1 MTVVVH
7 AGSPLTRAP
16 ALSDVPTSPL
26 RKGRPFRGRD
36 AADRESARGVN
47 WRQLMKPNRRDIAIA
62 PLLFLPLVLHS
73 PPSPALQ
80 PLEMFLAG
88 ARERNPDELEA
99 RAAVLEQQGQALS
112 ALGRVLPGVA
122 ANGSYTRNQ
131 YSSAITLAQ
140 LGHPAQTVTLLPRDQ
155 WDGSATLTVP
165 LVDLAGLRRVSAAN
179 ESARSAAYR
188 LDATW
193 LQVQG
198 LVAQEYYQLVADLA
212 LVAASRAALDVS
224 REGLALARARLR
236 AGAAGVLEVDRA
248 RADVEQQFQQLAAA
262 ELQVTLT
269 ARALDSASNV
279 QPDVSG
285 VVPLIDDL
293 HPEPELSSFLN
304 AVAALPSVAAAAAS
318 THAAAMEADARRL
331 ALVPSIAG
339 TFTGT
344 GTNTPG
350 FIGHDWSYRAALT
363 ATWSFDLTRIGDI
376 KAQDAAVDATWARE
390 LRAALAARDAI
401 HREWNTVTAGIARSR
416 SARAGR
422 EAAFHAAEQARE
434 RYRAGTIT
442 QLDLLQAQRDAF
454 NSEVSRIQ
462 ADADLINARV
472 QLRLSAG
479 GSLLAAKD
487 GGGYR

>member
-1 MTVVVH
+1 VKWPWVMT
-7 AGSPLTRAP
+7 RI
-16 ALSDVPTSPL
+16 
-26 RKGRPFRGRD
+26 RG
-36 AADRESARGVN
+36 
-47 WRQLMKPNRRDIAIA
+47 DIALA
-62 PLLFLPLVLHS
+62 AFLFLLLVLHS
-73 PPSPALQ
+73 PPSLALQ
-80 PLEMFLAG
+80 PIETFLAG
-88 ARERNPDELEA
+88 ARERNPDEMEA
-99 RAAVLEQQGQALS
+99 RATAAQQQAQALS
-112 ALGRVLPGVA
+112 ALGRVLPGMS

-140 LGHPAQTVTLLPRDQ
+140 PGQPGQTATLLPRDQ

-165 LVDLAGLRRVSAAN
+165 LIDLAGFRRVGSANASASAA
-179 ESARSAAYR
+179 AYQ

-193 LQVQG
+193 LQVQAQ
-198 LVAQEYYQLVADLA
+198 VAQDYYQLIADFA

-224 REGLALARARLR
+224 REGLTLAQARLR

-262 ELQVTLT
+262 ELQVALA
-269 ARALDSASNV
+269 ARALESASNV
-279 QPDVSG
+279 QPDVSE

-293 HPEPELSSFLN
+293 HPEPELSLFLN
-304 AVAALPSVAAAAAS
+304 DLAALPTVAAAAAN
-318 THAAAMEADARRL
+318 THAAALEADARRFAL
-331 ALVPSIAG
+331 APIIAG
-339 TFTGT
+339 AFTEM
-344 GTNTPG
+344 GTNAPG

-376 KAQDAAVDATWARE
+376 KAQDAAVEATSARE
-390 LRAALAARDAI
+390 LRASLAARDAI
-401 HREWNTVTAGIARSR
+401 HREWNTVAAGIARSR

-434 RYRAGTIT
+434 SYRAGTIT

-454 NSEVSRIQ
+454 NAEVSRVQ

-479 GSLLAAKD
+479 GSLLAAKAAN
-487 GGGYR
+487 R

>member
-1 MTVVVH
+1 MRRIR
-7 AGSPLTRAP
+7 GDIAP
-16 ALSDVPTSPL
+16 AV
-26 RKGRPFRGRD
+26 
-36 AADRESARGVN
+36 
-47 WRQLMKPNRRDIAIA
+47 
-62 PLLFLPLVLHS
+62 LLFLFLVLHS

-80 PLEMFLAG
+80 PLETFLAG

-99 RAAVLEQQGQALS
+99 RATALEQQGQALS

-140 LGHPAQTVTLLPRDQ
+140 PGQAAQTVTILPRDQ

-165 LVDLAGLRRVSAAN
+165 LVDLAGIRRVNAAN
-179 ESARSAAYR
+179 ASAKAAAHQ

-198 LVAQEYYQLVADLA
+198 QVAQGYYQLIADQA
-212 LVAASRAALDVS
+212 LVAASRTALEVS
-224 REGLALARARLR
+224 REGLALAQARLR
-236 AGAAGVLEVDRA
+236 AGSAGVLEVDRA

-262 ELQVTLT
+262 ELQVALA
-269 ARALDSASNV
+269 ARALESASNV
-279 QPDVSG
+279 RPDVSEA
-285 VVPLIDDL
+285 VPLIDDL
-293 HPEPELSSFLN
+293 HPEPGLSFFMN
-304 AVAALPSVAAAAAS
+304 DVAALPSVAAATAS
-318 THAAAMEADARRL
+318 SQAAAMEADARRL
-331 ALVPSIAG
+331 SLAPVIAG
-339 TFTGT
+339 SFTGM
-344 GTNTPG
+344 GTSAPG
-350 FIGHDWSYRAALT
+350 FIGHDWSYQAALT

-376 KAQDAAVDATWARE
+376 KAQDAAVEATWARE
-390 LRAALAARDAI
+390 LRTTLAARDAI
-401 HREWNTVTAGIARSR
+401 HREWNTVAAGIARSR
-416 SARAGR
+416 SARVGR
-422 EAAFHAAEQARE
+422 AAAVHAAEQARE

-454 NSEVSRIQ
+454 NAEVSRIH

-479 GSLLAAKD
+479 ASLLAAKD